1 MWYTVTYAHFLQRCD
16 FAESSE
22 ADDSTVSSGHR
33 SRNVRNGYKRPIQ
46 IYSTDSIQQVLHSK
60 FTANITEALEEKTAN
75 LTISE
80 EQEAKI
86 SKDIA
91 KKEAKQAAKQS
102 KLEAEKAGVKV
113 ILKRIERG
121 KRKYV
126 TAIAN
131 LQTFPGVEI
140 KPAAKKLAQR
150 FATGASVTKTVE
162 GKDEIVV
169 QGDLVD
175 DIEEFLIEKYNIPED
190 KIVIREEKA
199 KK

>member
-1 MWYTVTYAHFLQRCD
+1 MDLH
-16 FAESSE
+16 
-22 ADDSTVSSGHR
+22 
-33 SRNVRNGYKRPIQ
+33 SRNARNGYNKHTQTCLIL
-46 IYSTDSIQQVLHSK
+46 STQQVHECSA
-60 FTANITEALEEKTAN
+60 FSDVIEALEEKTAN

-86 SKDIA
+86 SKDAA

-113 ILKRIERG
+113 VLKRIERG

-140 KPAAKKLAQR
+140 KAASKKLAQR
-150 FATGASVTKTVE
+150 FATGASVTKTAE
-162 GKDEIVV
+162 GKEEIVV